1 MLRFLLI
8 LIAIA
13 LIALIVL
20 TYMGVINL
28 TQTQPAQ
35 APKFAV
41 TVKPV
46 EVGTKTTNV
55 QVPAVEMKNKQ
66 VQVPVVRIGDGN
78 QQAGNQ
84 Q

>member
-1 MLRFLLI
+1 MIRALLV

-13 LIALIVL
+13 LAALIVL
-20 TYMGVINL
+20 TYMGIINL

-35 APKFAV
+35 APKYAV

-46 EVGTKTTNV
+46 EVGTTTTNV
-55 QVPAVEMKNKQ
+55 QVPTVGMKTKQ
-66 VQVPVVRIGDGN
+66 VEVPTVRIGDGN
-78 QQAGNQ
+78 QSGNQ